1 VYSSNYYISKV
12 NNTTAG
18 TPGGSDWEAFGGQF
32 TSVATNILLAQDAAI
47 TNGLII
53 GDGSNDGFIRSY
65 DATSETAGAGF
76 FMIDDHST
84 GTAKFRVGTATNAN
98 PPNYLY
104 FNGSSLDIQATSF
117 NLAATS
123 SNAGIIIDSANSTF
137 LATGSNSSTDGNAVI
152 IDGDDGIIEV
162 RQGGTTLNPKFTFR
176 TGQTQTFNES
186 AKVVLKSVPE
196 DEVTAS
202 AAIAY
207 VSMSDALAT
216 NNIQSRRLI
225 LEHADDT
232 FFRQVVDNK
241 YTTSESFHMV
251 KIEDLST
258 SVKNLDN
265 SPGAADLAYTKKAYY
280 NSGIIGTN
288 QYQGQHAAWSSWTRN
303 NKTGTTMNFVGAGGT
318 GSAEYLFQSKYESGS
333 GGWTEGSHS
342 LMRLEVD
349 FAGMT
354 TAHKTQFAL
363 MDARTLTSSNQVK
376 SVMQIQHDGG
386 IVSRGN
392 ISAFATS
399 FMNVSDERLKEH
411 IYELT
416 GSMNKVL
423 QLRPTEFTWKENKK
437 QDIGF
442 IAQEVEEII
451 PEVVET
457 GNTFIGE
464 SELQDIKT
472 VSYTKL
478 IPYLVDTIQQLNK
491 RIEELEKKVK

>member
-1 VYSSNYYISKV
+1 
-12 NNTTAG
+12 
-18 TPGGSDWEAFGGQF
+18 
-32 TSVATNILLAQDAAI
+32 
-47 TNGLII
+47 
-53 GDGSNDGFIRSY
+53 
-65 DATSETAGAGF
+65 
-76 FMIDDHST
+76 
-84 GTAKFRVGTATNAN
+84 
-98 PPNYLY
+98 
-104 FNGSSLDIQATSF
+104 
-117 NLAATS
+117 
-123 SNAGIIIDSANSTF
+123 
-137 LATGSNSSTDGNAVI
+137 
-152 IDGDDGIIEV
+152 
-162 RQGGTTLNPKFTFR
+162 
-176 TGQTQTFNES
+176 
-186 AKVVLKSVPE
+186 
-196 DEVTAS
+196 
-202 AAIAY
+202 
-207 VSMSDALAT
+207 
-216 NNIQSRRLI
+216 
-225 LEHADDT
+225 
-232 FFRQVVDNK
+232 
-241 YTTSESFHMV
+241 
-251 KIEDLST
+251 
-258 SVKNLDN
+258 
-265 SPGAADLAYTKKAYY
+265 
-280 NSGIIGTN
+280 
-288 QYQGQHAAWSSWTRN
+288 
-303 NKTGTTMNFVGAGGT
+303 
-318 GSAEYLFQSKYESGS
+318 
-333 GGWTEGSHS
+333 
-342 LMRLEVD
+342 MRLEVD

-354 TAHKTQFAL
+354 AAHKTQFAL
-363 MDARTLTSSNQVK
+363 MDARTVTSSNQVK